1 MTGRLENSSPESVA
15 TAPSDVAP
23 AGNGAS
29 AAGAGAGHGHGA
41 AHDPTLKARSVSY
54 QPTEG
59 LSYDP
64 EEPKYWDSAALA
76 QEVER
81 VFEVCH
87 GCRMCFKYCDSF
99 PKLFDFIDSRH
110 EGDVTKLTA
119 AETGEVM
126 DACFQCKLCEVQ
138 CPYTPRDKHEFQL
151 DFPKLVHRYKAQRT
165 RRQGLPLRE
174 RVLGD
179 PDGSAALARASLGA
193 ANAMNRVAAHR
204 WLMEKALGIHRDKLL
219 PDFAS
224 HTFEEWAR
232 QQGLIRPKPGGEAVL
247 FQTCYVQHN
256 EPQIGKDTV
265 AVLQKNG
272 VDVRCESHLVCCG
285 MPAWES
291 GNLTEL
297 RRRASINLER
307 LEPFVEQGA
316 KVLAINPTC
325 SMMLRNEYPTLVE
338 EKDRP
343 RAQKLAAAVQDPS
356 EFLWGLRREPRFN
369 QSFADVPAKVAYH
382 APCHL
387 RAQGKGFKGKD
398 LIAKAGAD
406 VSTVM
411 ECCGHDGTYAMKVE
425 GFEPSQR
432 VGKRAFDGMQADEEA
447 TTWVTDCP
455 LAALQFEQHAGKKP
469 LHPMSLLARS
479 YAAADAAARGAREK

>member
-1 MTGRLENSSPESVA
+1 VWSRSE
-15 TAPSDVAP
+15 APSEKGTKVTDRP
-23 AGNGAS
+23 ENTS
-29 AAGAGAGHGHGA
+29 
-41 AHDPTLKARSVSY
+41 DLKLLGRSVSY
-54 QPTEG
+54 QPTAG

-64 EEPKYWDSAALA
+64 EEPKYWDADGLA

-110 EGDVTKLTA
+110 EGDVAKLTGG
-119 AETGEVM
+119 ETAEVM

-165 RRQGLPLRE
+165 RREGVPLRE
-174 RVLGD
+174 RVLGN
-179 PDGSAALARASLGA
+179 PDGSGALARASLGL
-193 ANAMNRVAAHR
+193 ANVMNRVSAHR

-219 PDFAS
+219 PEFAAQ
-224 HTFEEWAR
+224 TFEEWAR
-232 QQGLIRPKPGGEAVL
+232 HEGLIQPKPGGEAVV

-256 EPQIGKDTV
+256 EPQVGKDTV

-272 VDVRCESHLVCCG
+272 VDVRCASHLVCCG

-307 LEPFVEQGA
+307 LEPFVDGGA

-338 EKDRP
+338 EKERP
-343 RAQKLAAAVQDPS
+343 RALKLAAAVMDPS
-356 EFLWGLRREPRFN
+356 EFLWSLRKEPRFN

-406 VSTVM
+406 VTTVM

-425 GFEPSQR
+425 GFEASQR
-432 VGKRAFDGMQADEEA
+432 VGKRAFEGMLADEEA

-479 YAAADAAARGAREK
+479 YRAADAKGSVSGSLPADGPAAAGRSGAEAKE